1 MDFRGWEERMN
12 GTFIPI
18 APPVVNGHRIYL
30 LTAFRPDNNVNII
43 FYCILNLPV
52 SFFFYNLHSEI
63 KIVQFHIAI
72 TEIGTVDAAAV
83 CCRYI

>member
-1 MDFRGWEERMN
+1 MDFRGSEERMN

-18 APPVVNGHRIYL
+18 APPVVNGHRIYI

-43 FYCILNLPV
+43 FYCILNISV
-52 SFFFYNLHSEI
+52 SFFLNLPCGI